1 MIHYKK
7 LKTQK
12 VVNLW
17 SVDATITLK
26 GGRNLVFE
34 FYLPYDFSTF
44 SNNTELTVENVSYFN
59 SQSGDTDSIFCFR
72 CAELS
77 SYDIY
82 DTETYNAPIIFHSQ
96 PLSSKVFQPISYK
109 VNMPLNKLTFIVS
122 DIVDGARDY
131 GVNANDKFMITLTI
145 KDYDIEEVEPQSMPI
160 VEKYSHIP
168 QMKIKY

>member
-7 LKTQK
+7 LKAQK
-12 VVNLW
+12 IVNLW
-17 SVDATITLK
+17 SVNAIKTLK
-26 GGRNLVFE
+26 GGRNLIFE

-44 SNNTELTVENVSYFN
+44 SKNTELTLENLSYFN
-59 SQSGDTDSIFCFR
+59 SQAGDTDSIFLFR
-72 CAELS
+72 CAELA

-82 DTETYNAPIIFHSQ
+82 DTETYNAPILYHSQ
-96 PLSSKVFQPISYK
+96 PLSSKVFEPISYK
-109 VNMPLNKLTFIVS
+109 INMPLNKLTIIVS

-131 GVNANDKFMITLTI
+131 GVNANDKFMMTLSI
-145 KDYDIEEVEPQSMPI
+145 KDYDIEEVDPIAMPI